1 MQSLQN
7 SPDIRWQNT
16 SAEEHESKQAQM
28 TQSLIQGQYSGCSE
42 DANRREVLVVGE
54 SLSTETICSKS
65 ALKERRGRARGVG
78 GNAGR
83 CGLSVLC
90 PAEPMDKTH
99 ELCGGGR
106 LPERYKAR
114 TTQSLIRALEANAE
128 WLSTTTDAKSRLLE

>member
-1 MQSLQN
+1 M
-7 SPDIRWQNT
+7 
-16 SAEEHESKQAQM
+16 
-28 TQSLIQGQYSGCSE
+28 
-42 DANRREVLVVGE
+42 GE
-54 SLSTETICSKS
+54 SLSMETICFKS
-65 ALKERRGRARGVG
+65 ALRELRGSVRGVG

-90 PAEPMDKTH
+90 PAEPMEKTH
-99 ELCGGGR
+99 ELCSGGG